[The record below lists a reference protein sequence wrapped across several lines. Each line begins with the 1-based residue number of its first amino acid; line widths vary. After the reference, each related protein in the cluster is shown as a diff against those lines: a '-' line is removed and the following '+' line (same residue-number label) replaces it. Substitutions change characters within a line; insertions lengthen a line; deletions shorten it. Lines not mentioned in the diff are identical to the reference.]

1 MSKEV
6 LLMQKVEHLGE
17 EGDVVVVA
25 DGYARNYL
33 LPRNLVVKA
42 AEANVQ
48 EIEAAQEARRE
59 RDIQEKERIDVLAEE
74 LEGFLCYIEERAT
87 EEGHLFGSVTASDIA
102 NSLAESGF
110 EQIRPSNIALDRP
123 MEELGDYEV
132 EVLLHPEVS
141 VHMTVR
147 IAPPEEEEDG
157 EED

>member
-1 MSKEV
+1 MEV
-6 LLMQKVEHLGE
+6 LLRQDVENLGKM
-17 EGDVVVVA
+17 GDVVEVA

-48 EIEAAQEARRE
+48 EVEAAQEARRE

-123 MEELGDYEV
+123 LEELGDYEV

-147 IAPPEEEEDG
+147 IAAPEEEEDG